1 MTYVLDR
8 DGIAACPDDPLRV
21 APPEENALYPRVHAR
36 IERDAKQEA
45 IGDIKRILTAGTGVF
60 ETYDSCGWKRVLSAG
75 EVLNELI
82 ETEEPDDLA
91 LILGAVF
98 DPTNGGKKLLEDR
111 IEHYAKL
118 HAQCVADAKTS
129 MEMERDYE

>member
-45 IGDIKRILTAGTGVF
+45 VSEIKRILAVGTGVF
-60 ETYDSCGWKRVLSAG
+60 ESYDSYGHKWVLPAG
-75 EVLNELI
+75 ELFEALI
-82 ETEEPDDLA
+82 ENEESDDLA
-91 LILGAVF
+91 VILGAVIN
-98 DPTNGGKKLLEDR
+98 PANGGKEKLESL
-111 IEHYAKL
+111 IERFAQS
-118 HAQCVADAKTS
+118 HAQCVADATTS
-129 MEMERDYE
+129 AELAG